1 METKEDYG
9 IGQFEEPEF
18 IDEGMVD
25 GKWGRSASGL
35 FITDGSRVLL
45 LERASW
51 TQDPGLWGIPGG
63 AIPIN
68 SITDEERDP
77 EESAFAETEEEIGGV
92 PAGQVVGENIYQ
104 DGDFT
109 YTTYIYKT
117 SPDELEGFE
126 PTLNSEHTDYM
137 LHTIGDDTSGIHPGV
152 IEVINGLKKEVDL
165 KIEQNTQILDNEN
178 YVNQMVTRL
187 IIEEFKTK
195 NNISLTADTAK
206 NINTLLVKE
215 YMKEYRGEAA

>member
-1 METKEDYG
+1 MPEQARIYLETKEDYG

-68 SITDEERDP
+68 SITDEARDP
-77 EESAFAETEEEIGGV
+77 EESAFAEAEEEIGGV
-92 PAGQVVGENIYQ
+92 PAGQVVSENIYQ

-117 SPDELEGFE
+117 SPDELESFE

-152 IEVINGLKKEVDL
+152 IEVINGLKKEAYTI
-165 KIEQNTQILDNEN
+165 KSI
-178 YVNQMVTRL
+178 YG
-187 IIEEFKTK
+187 IIK
-195 NNISLTADTAK
+195 NNAK
-206 NINTLLVKE
+206 
-215 YMKEYRGEAA
+215 